1 MALMTWRGASASSN
15 RFQPE
20 DGGQES
26 VSHERPLR
34 MPQLGPPWP
43 EPQQKR
49 AKVTSD
55 RPLNVKKTKN
65 ASESLRFFDL
75 LICEKKQWWL

>member
-1 MALMTWRGASASSN
+1 
-15 RFQPE
+15 
-20 DGGQES
+20 
-26 VSHERPLR
+26 
-34 MPQLGPPWP
+34 MPQPRPPWP
-43 EPQQKR
+43 EPQQERGKP
-49 AKVTSD
+49 AID